1 MGSAAED
8 ALLGKKTLEAH
19 SAIDKT
25 EIFLNPIGAAT
36 ISMTEV
42 LTVSELQKQL
52 NSLEGYTITEI

>member
-1 MGSAAED
+1 MRY
-8 ALLGKKTLEAH
+8 LGKKTLEAH